1 MLVESLM
8 PGFPACAAERTG
20 ADSGRV
26 RRLLTDDS
34 FRRAYWGGDLPEA
47 AFWQAAGIPVPDPER
62 RAAVLDI
69 RPVVVPARI
78 ARWRQT
84 ADIWVVSNHRHEWLL
99 PVLDAAGFTAVVDRI
114 EVSSLTGRVKPDP
127 AAWEALLADGTSPER
142 VAVVDDQQPNLDSA
156 RALGLTALLADGGT
170 GWVDQVDAWL
180 ASTG

>member
-1 MLVESLM
+1 M
-8 PGFPACAAERTG
+8 PGFPARAAERTG
-20 ADSGRV
+20 ADPGCV
-26 RRLLTDDS
+26 RRVLTDDS
-34 FRRAYWGGDLPEA
+34 FRRAYWGGDLPEV

-62 RAAVLDI
+62 RTAVLEL

-78 ARWRQT
+78 ARWRQV

-156 RALGLTALLADGGT
+156 HALGFTALRADGGT
-170 GWVDQVDAWL
+170 RWADQVDAWL
-180 ASTG
+180 ASTA